1 MRTAKISR
9 KTKETQISLELN
21 IDGSGK
27 SKIKTPVNF
36 LNHMLE
42 NFAKHA
48 SFDLTIDAKGDI
60 QVEDHH
66 LVEDIGLCLGE
77 ALDTALGDKKG
88 INRMGHAIVPLD
100 ESLATVALDLS
111 GRPYSIIKIFEK
123 FELESDNYELFNA
136 VRNYLFDRYLVEIP
150 VYNKTILESINRL
163 NATKKGS
170 KRLEVNNNLKEKL
183 NQLNHLPD
191 FLVRDAEGI
200 VYVIEIKNRLVDAKT
215 FMDIINYTRE
225 LNKITGKDLSLII
238 IGRGKSEL
246 VDSLIDQNNVKFID
260 LLEITRDTLGSRVG
274 DLRKEN
280 IPHFL
285 ESFAA
290 KAKMNLN
297 IKVEGKNDH
306 HKVEASFKALARA
319 LRDAVRVTGKGIPS
333 TKGVI

>member
-48 SFDLTIDAKGDI
+48 SFDLILDAKGDI
-60 QVEDHH
+60 EVEDHH

-88 INRMGHAIVPLD
+88 INRMGHAIVPMD

-111 GRPYSIIKIFEK
+111 GRPY
-123 FELESDNYELFNA
+123 A
-136 VRNYLFDRYLVEIP
+136 VVFIHFSEF
-150 VYNKTILESINRL
+150 K
-163 NATKKGS
+163 
-170 KRLEVNNNLKEKL
+170 
-183 NQLNHLPD
+183 
-191 FLVRDAEGI
+191 
-200 VYVIEIKNRLVDAKT
+200 DAK
-215 FMDIINYTRE
+215 
-225 LNKITGKDLSLII
+225 L
-238 IGRGKSEL
+238 
-246 VDSLIDQNNVKFID
+246 
-260 LLEITRDTLGSRVG
+260 G
-274 DLRKEN
+274 DLTKEN
-280 IPHFL
+280 VPHFF

-290 KAKMNLN
+290 KAKINLN
-297 IKVEGKNDH
+297 LKVEGKNDH
-306 HKVEASFKALARA
+306 HLVEASFKALARA
-319 LRDAVRVTGKGIPS
+319 LCDAVRVTGKGIPS

>member
-21 IDGSGK
+21 LDGSGK

-88 INRMGHAIVPLD
+88 INRMGHAIVPMD

-111 GRPYSIIKIFEK
+111 GRPY
-123 FELESDNYELFNA
+123 A
-136 VRNYLFDRYLVEIP
+136 VV
-150 VYNKTILESINRL
+150 
-163 NATKKGS
+163 
-170 KRLEVNNNLKEKL
+170 
-183 NQLNHLPD
+183 
-191 FLVRDAEGI
+191 
-200 VYVIEIKNRLVDAKT
+200 VIHFSEFKDAK
-215 FMDIINYTRE
+215 
-225 LNKITGKDLSLII
+225 L
-238 IGRGKSEL
+238 
-246 VDSLIDQNNVKFID
+246 
-260 LLEITRDTLGSRVG
+260 G
-274 DLRKEN
+274 DLTKEN
-280 IPHFL
+280 VPHFF

-290 KAKMNLN
+290 RAKLNLN
-297 IKVEGKNDH
+297 LKVDGKNDH
-306 HKVEASFKALARA
+306 HIVEASFKALARA

>member
-21 IDGSGK
+21 LDGSGK

-60 QVEDHH
+60 NVEDHH

-88 INRMGHAIVPLD
+88 INRMGHAIVPMD

-111 GRPYSIIKIFEK
+111 GRPY
-123 FELESDNYELFNA
+123 A
-136 VRNYLFDRYLVEIP
+136 VVDISFSEF
-150 VYNKTILESINRL
+150 K
-163 NATKKGS
+163 
-170 KRLEVNNNLKEKL
+170 
-183 NQLNHLPD
+183 
-191 FLVRDAEGI
+191 
-200 VYVIEIKNRLVDAKT
+200 DAK
-215 FMDIINYTRE
+215 
-225 LNKITGKDLSLII
+225 LGDLS
-238 IGRGKSEL
+238 
-246 VDSLIDQNNVKFID
+246 
-260 LLEITRDTLGSRVG
+260 
-274 DLRKEN
+274 KEN
-280 IPHFL
+280 VPHFF

-290 KAKMNLN
+290 KAKLNLN
-297 IKVEGKNDH
+297 VKVEGKNDH

-319 LRDAVRVTGKGIPS
+319 LRAAVRVTGKGIPS
-333 TKGVI
+333 TKGVL